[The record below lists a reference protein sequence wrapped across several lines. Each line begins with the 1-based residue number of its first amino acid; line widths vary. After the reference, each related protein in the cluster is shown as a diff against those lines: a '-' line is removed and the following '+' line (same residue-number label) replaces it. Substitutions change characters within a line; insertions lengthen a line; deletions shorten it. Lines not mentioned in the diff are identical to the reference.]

1 MTRASRRP
9 RFAPISFF
17 AAGAALSV
25 VPAAFAETP
34 APATV
39 PSAAPAIPA
48 KTRPLSLRKVGQVQA
63 AAPVQAPPQAT
74 PQNPVRLAAQTTAQP
89 VAQNPVQTPAQAPQN
104 PQTLPQIV
112 TPSQPPAGQP
122 NGPGSVN
129 DVPQPSG
136 KTPPTPFPKGVPSTD
151 KTGVTT
157 DTIKPTTVFNDNNAI
172 PPGQPLPTDPNAIRT
187 LDAALEIAFNR
198 NPNVLIAQERALRT
212 THTVDQ
218 ILALKK
224 PQISASGTY
233 TRLLNSSS
241 NAGAASGGGLSPAQV
256 TNPFQVGLTAT
267 PPGATPIS
275 LSGNSQTGSVGG
287 ITSGTVGQLGAA
299 NTGTTTTATPTRA
312 VLPGETSE
320 TRQTTGTGGS
330 GSGGTGTTTPG
341 GSTGGGNTSGGGT
354 TTGTTTNNNFGTLN
368 RLSNLNAASARVTV
382 AQLIDLT
389 GIVRTAEQIG
399 QLEEALTRLELART
413 RQETALQVKNGYYSV
428 LRAQAFVGVNEA
440 AVSQSAEL
448 LRVTT
453 AQRDAGV
460 ASQFDVLRAQTQLD
474 NNRQA
479 LISSRN
485 QVAIAK
491 NAFANTLGI
500 DPSTPVTPEIPTV
513 PPPPALDEEALIQTA
528 ISQRPEYLQA
538 DINVVKAQKNI
549 KLAHR
554 NLEPFANVVAGGV
567 YDGTSRF
574 LQQRGSAALGVTL
587 TVPLYDGGA
596 TRASQE
602 AARTDERGA
611 LIQKDQFVRGIKAEV
626 QQSVIAV
633 GDARDRSVSVAA
645 TVTQAQEALRLAN
658 VRFRAGVGTQL
669 DVNDAQVAL
678 TQAQTNQVNAQYD
691 YLGALA
697 RLSRAVG
704 NPE

>member
-1 MTRASRRP
+1 MNSASP
-9 RFAPISFF
+9 R
-17 AAGAALSV
+17 V
-25 VPAAFAETP
+25 AETP
-34 APATV
+34 GQ
-39 PSAAPAIPA
+39 SGAAN
-48 KTRPLSLRKVGQVQA
+48 RVGREARGQGA
-63 AAPVQAPPQAT
+63 
-74 PQNPVRLAAQTTAQP
+74 
-89 VAQNPVQTPAQAPQN
+89 
-104 PQTLPQIV
+104 QTLPQIV
-112 TPSQPPAGQP
+112 TPTPPPSGQP

-136 KTPPTPFPKGVPSTD
+136 KTPPTPFPNGVPSTD

-157 DTIKPTTVFNDNNAI
+157 DTIKPTTVFNDKNAI

-187 LDAALEIAFNR
+187 LNDALEIAFNR

-241 NAGAASGGGLSPAQV
+241 NASAASGGGLSPAQV
-256 TNPFQVGLTAT
+256 TNPFQVGLTST
-267 PPGATPIS
+267 PPGSTPIS
-275 LSGNSQTGSVGG
+275 LSGSSATGGSAGA
-287 ITSGTVGQLGAA
+287 TSLGTVGQTGAT
-299 NTGTTTTATPTRA
+299 NTGSTTTAAATRA
-312 VLPGETSE
+312 ALPGETGES
-320 TRQTTGTGGS
+320 RQTTGTGGA

-354 TTGTTTNNNFGTLN
+354 TTTTTSNNFGTLN
-368 RLSNLNAASARVTV
+368 TLTNLNVASARVTV

-500 DPSTPVTPEIPTV
+500 DPSTPVAPEIPTV
-513 PPPPALDEEALIQTA
+513 PPPPALDEESLIQTA
-528 ISQRPEYLQA
+528 INQRPEYLQA

-554 NLEPFANVVAGGV
+554 NLEPYANVVAGGV

-574 LQQRGSAALGVTL
+574 LRQRGSAAVGVTL

-633 GDARDRSVSVAA
+633 GDARDRSVAVAA